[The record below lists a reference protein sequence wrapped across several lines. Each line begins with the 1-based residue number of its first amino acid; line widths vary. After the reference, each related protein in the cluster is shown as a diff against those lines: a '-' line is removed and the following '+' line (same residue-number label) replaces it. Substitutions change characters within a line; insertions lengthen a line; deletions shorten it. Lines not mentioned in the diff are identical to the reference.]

1 MFSIFN
7 VYVLTKNECPA
18 GFEFKGNKCECA
30 KKLSSDGLQCIPKC
44 ADVGEALNERGIP
57 NSCYKCP
64 DKITR
69 EDDSY
74 CSLTVSCGAN
84 AKPDL
89 NTGYSTCTCN
99 DSSLVLNQDKKS
111 CSCPPK
117 TYFNAFERTC
127 LSCPS
132 GTSPDP
138 LQTFC
143 VCSSIQYFEVK
154 SKTCQPCPKNSF
166 TSSSSNVCNCMKFK
180 QYIREEQCKDCGGG
194 STGSSADGLSCLCD
208 DNKKIS
214 ARFDELQSKC
224 IPCGYPFQTAMVIK
238 DRSVCICPILGQ
250 VNINNESCHSC
261 PATAVNKNPGVQN
274 VDGCQCINSSYFWS
288 AMNNTCTLC
297 PFGVA
302 NSENKCVCPPNSQ
315 IDNLNNSCL
324 CYGNSFFDGHSC
336 VECPKDSNVVENVC
350 RFNSSANPYHLQ
362 AECPRKSTPN
372 AENTTCVCDGN
383 FFYTRSN
390 NSCTE
395 CPFSSSIANNVCEIN
410 QYAGKELLPSCGV
423 HAMPDK
429 ASGNVTCVCNDSS
442 LVLLSD
448 GINCGC
454 PSQKYFNSVL
464 RTCLE
469 CPSGLSPDGT
479 QSFCVCSSKYYFDL
493 EYQSCLLCPKD
504 SLTTPYSNVCNCKKD
519 KAYVRMVKGDEKC
532 EGCGG
537 GAKSSTFDS
546 QSCSCDDNKKEN
558 TRFDE
563 LQNKCVPCGSAFLT
577 AMTYKDR
584 SVCICKVI
592 GEVNINNQSCQTCPS
607 NSVNKNPG
615 VQNVDGCQCI
625 NSSFFWS
632 AQNNTC
638 TLCPFGVSNSDN
650 QCVCPRYSQLNTKND
665 GCICYGN
672 FIFDGHSCIE
682 SNNCPSQSYQTTDQN
697 GLPTCI
703 SCPIG
708 SAANNISKTCICSG
722 NFFYQKSNNSCVQC
736 PVNSQVSNNVCSCSG
751 ESYQVSVLNGVPSCF
766 LCPSGSKA
774 NQVNLTCD
782 CDGNSVYDQIKN
794 ICNECPQNSLV
805 SNNTCSCSQ
814 QSYQQPTQDGS
825 LSCYLCPSGSKA
837 NQDNLTCDCDGNFFY
852 QESSKSC
859 VECPANSQVSGNICV
874 CSIQS
879 YQLQSQNSIGCFLC
893 PFGSAPNQVNQTCD
907 CSGNSFNDVQS
918 NSCIMC
924 PTNSQVSNNVCYCSG
939 QSYQVS
945 ISNGLPTC
953 FLCPAGSKANQINQT
968 CDCDVNKIYDL
979 QSNSCTSCP
988 DNSISVQN
996 TCVCSELSYQASD
1009 LSCVLCPSGSNV
1021 DQIDQSCICSGN
1033 FFYQTSNNSCVQCPV
1048 NSQVSNNV
1056 CSCSGESYLVSVLNG
1071 IPSCFLCPPG
1081 SKANNISKTC
1091 DCDGNS
1097 VYDSNAN
1104 ICVECP
1110 DSFISQNNSCVCS
1123 EVSYLQVNQDG
1134 SESCIECPANS
1145 QVSNNICSCI
1155 EGAYQVSVQ
1164 NGLPTCQLCPE
1175 NSVVVA
1181 NACECSESSYQQP
1194 TQDGTLK
1201 CFLCPAGSKANAVT
1215 QTCDCYA
1222 NSVYDSSSNS
1232 CTCVE
1237 QSYLQ
1242 LSQDGSLSCVLCPAG
1257 SKPIGQTC
1265 ECDGNS
1271 IFFESAC
1278 VECLDNSLAI
1288 SNKCECS
1295 GDSYQVSIQ
1304 NGLPICFLCPQD
1316 SKANQITNTCDC
1328 SGNSV
1333 YDSSS
1338 SSCVAC
1344 PDNSISKN
1352 NICVC
1357 SSSSYQLNSDD
1368 NSLVCFSCPQDST
1381 PNQQSQTCDCPANSI
1396 YTKQSNS
1403 CTKCLPNS
1411 ISVNNAC
1418 VCSDSSYQDSDLSCV
1433 LCPSESTVNQ
1443 KDKTCVCSE
1452 NSFYDRSSNTCVTC
1466 PKNSIQVNN
1475 VCVCSD
1481 LAHQTSTQNNRP
1493 VCILCENSVFD
1504 PKQNICVPCST
1515 GTVFKNNQCVC
1526 SDVLQVYNGR
1536 ECVFCPDNARIQNN
1550 QCVCDQNQR
1559 FDLINN
1565 LCTFCQNGFY
1575 MFKTTCVVK
1584 CPAGYIA
1591 YLNKC
1596 QQVNKST
1603 VWIYAVVSAAIF
1615 ALIISTIV
1623 AVLIIKRRIQKRT
1636 ATKTN
1641 VRGRDTMYYA
1651 RRLHQNKNQSS
1662 SSSLSKLS
1670 SQGISGSES
1679 NGSQKKRKVT
1689 KPLENQQNVKRPV
1702 QKPAVKMNDG
1712 INSSNSSGSFPTQ
1725 YV

>member
-1 MFSIFN
+1 MFVLIN
-7 VYVLTKNECPA
+7 VYLQGQNECPA

-57 NSCYKCP
+57 NSCYKCT

-111 CSCPPK
+111 CSCPPT

-154 SKTCQPCPKNSF
+154 SKTCQLCPKNSF

-214 ARFDELQSKC
+214 AYFDELQTKC
-224 IPCGYPFQTAMVIK
+224 VPCGNPFQTAMVIK

-250 VNINNESCHSC
+250 VNINNESCQLC

-297 PFGVA
+297 PFGVS
-302 NSENKCVCPPNSQ
+302 NSENRCVCPPNSQ

-336 VECPKDSNVVENVC
+336 VECPKDSNVIDNVC

-372 AENTTCVCDGN
+372 AGNTTCVCDGN

-390 NSCTE
+390 NTCTE

-454 PSQKYFNSVL
+454 PSQKYFNPVL
-464 RTCLE
+464 RTCLG

-493 EYQSCLLCPKD
+493 EYQSCYLCPKD

-532 EGCGG
+532 ESCGG

-563 LQNKCVPCGSAFLT
+563 LQNKCVPCGTAFLT

-584 SVCICKVI
+584 SVCICRVI
-592 GEVNINNQSCQTCPS
+592 GEVNINNQSCQSCPS

-615 VQNVDGCQCI
+615 VNNVDGCQCI

-672 FIFDGHSCIE
+672 FIFDGHSCVE
-682 SNNCPSQSYQTTDQN
+682 SNNCSSQSYQTTDQN
-697 GLPTCI
+697 GLPTCF
-703 SCPIG
+703 P
-708 SAANNISKTCICSG
+708 
-722 NFFYQKSNNSCVQC
+722 
-736 PVNSQVSNNVCSCSG
+736 
-751 ESYQVSVLNGVPSCF
+751 
-766 LCPSGSKA
+766 CPSGSKA
-774 NQVNLTCD
+774 NQ
-782 CDGNSVYDQIKN
+782 
-794 ICNECPQNSLV
+794 
-805 SNNTCSCSQ
+805 
-814 QSYQQPTQDGS
+814 
-825 LSCYLCPSGSKA
+825 
-837 NQDNLTCDCDGNFFY
+837 
-852 QESSKSC
+852 
-859 VECPANSQVSGNICV
+859 
-874 CSIQS
+874 
-879 YQLQSQNSIGCFLC
+879 
-893 PFGSAPNQVNQTCD
+893 
-907 CSGNSFNDVQS
+907 
-918 NSCIMC
+918 
-924 PTNSQVSNNVCYCSG
+924 
-939 QSYQVS
+939 
-945 ISNGLPTC
+945 
-953 FLCPAGSKANQINQT
+953 INQ
-968 CDCDVNKIYDL
+968 
-979 QSNSCTSCP
+979 SCH
-988 DNSISVQN
+988 
-996 TCVCSELSYQASD
+996 
-1009 LSCVLCPSGSNV
+1009 
-1021 DQIDQSCICSGN
+1021 
-1033 FFYQTSNNSCVQCPV
+1033 
-1048 NSQVSNNV
+1048 
-1056 CSCSGESYLVSVLNG
+1056 
-1071 IPSCFLCPPG
+1071 
-1081 SKANNISKTC
+1081 
-1091 DCDGNS
+1091 CDGNS

-1134 SESCIECPANS
+1134 SESCVECPANS
-1145 QVSNNICSCI
+1145 QVSNNICSCV
-1155 EGAYQVSVQ
+1155 EGSYQVSVQ

-1175 NSVVVA
+1175 NSVAVD

-1201 CFLCPAGSKANAVT
+1201 CFLCPAGSKADAIA

-1237 QSYLQ
+1237 QSYQQ

-1257 SKPIGQTC
+1257 SKPAGQTC
-1265 ECDGNS
+1265 QCDGNS

-1278 VECLDNSLAI
+1278 VKCLDNSLAI
-1288 SNKCECS
+1288 GNKCECS
-1295 GDSYQVSIQ
+1295 GQSYQASIQ
-1304 NGLPICFLCPQD
+1304 NGLPICFLCPQG

-1381 PNQQSQTCDCPANSI
+1381 PNQQYQTCDCPTNSI

-1403 CTKCLPNS
+1403 CIQCLPNS
-1411 ISVNNAC
+1411 ISVNNVC

-1452 NSFYDRSSNTCVTC
+1452 NSFYDRSSNTCVQC
-1466 PKNSIQVNN
+1466 PENSIQVNN
-1475 VCVCSD
+1475 KCVCSG
-1481 LAHQTSTQNNRP
+1481 LAHLISTQNDLP
-1493 VCILCENSVFD
+1493 VCIICENTPFNEQTQQCACDLSSIWFG
-1504 PKQNICVPCST
+1504 NECVQCPENFVPSEERNNCVECPA
-1515 GTVFKNNQCVC
+1515 GTAAVNGVC
-1526 SDVLQVYNGR
+1526 SCNNGVFNGV
-1536 ECVFCPDNARIQNN
+1536 ECVKCPQESHIEQNK
-1550 QCVCDQNQR
+1550 CVCDNVM
-1559 FDLINN
+1559 LHVENGECV
-1565 LCTFCQNGFY
+1565 LCGEGQFEFRGE
-1575 MFKTTCVVK
+1575 CVNK
-1584 CPAGYIA
+1584 CPAGFIIYE
-1591 YLNKC
+1591 NTC
-1596 QQVNKST
+1596 QQINQKST
-1603 VWIYAVVSAAIF
+1603 TWIYAVIFIALF
-1615 ALIISTIV
+1615 ALIITATIV
-1623 AVLIIKRRIQKRT
+1623 ALLIKRRMQKKT
-1636 ATKTN
+1636 TKKTN
-1641 VRGRDTMYYA
+1641 TAGKETMYYA
-1651 RRLHQNKNQSS
+1651 RRLHQDKSKSS
-1662 SSSLSKLS
+1662 SSSLIKSASQVSLEKSDSNS
-1670 SQGISGSES
+1670 SLR
-1679 NGSQKKRKVT
+1679 KKMST
-1689 KPLENQQNVKRPV
+1689 KPLQAQYKVIRPVKRSII
-1702 QKPAVKMNDG
+1702 KMLDG
-1712 INSSNSSGSFPTQ
+1712 TDSSNSSMASYTSSHADRNSLKASGSSQ
-1725 YV
+1725 

>member
-7 VYVLTKNECPA
+7 VYVLTKNECQA

-84 AKPDL
+84 AKPDS

-154 SKTCQPCPKNSF
+154 SKTCQLCPKNSF

-214 ARFDELQSKC
+214 AYFDELQTKC

-250 VNINNESCHSC
+250 VNINNESCQSC

-297 PFGVA
+297 PFGVS
-302 NSENKCVCPPNSQ
+302 NSENRCVCPPNSQ

-336 VECPKDSNVVENVC
+336 VECPKDSNVIDNVC

-372 AENTTCVCDGN
+372 AGNTTCVCDGN

-390 NSCTE
+390 NTCTE

-454 PSQKYFNSVL
+454 PSQKYFNPVL
-464 RTCLE
+464 RTCLQ

-493 EYQSCLLCPKD
+493 EYQSCYLCPKD

-532 EGCGG
+532 ESCGG

-563 LQNKCVPCGSAFLT
+563 LQNKCVPCGTAFLT

-584 SVCICKVI
+584 SVCICRVI
-592 GEVNINNQSCQTCPS
+592 GEVNINNQSCQSCPS

-615 VQNVDGCQCI
+615 VNNVDGCQCI

-672 FIFDGHSCIE
+672 FIFDGHSC
-682 SNNCPSQSYQTTDQN
+682 
-697 GLPTCI
+697 
-703 SCPIG
+703 
-708 SAANNISKTCICSG
+708 
-722 NFFYQKSNNSCVQC
+722 
-736 PVNSQVSNNVCSCSG
+736 
-751 ESYQVSVLNGVPSCF
+751 
-766 LCPSGSKA
+766 
-774 NQVNLTCD
+774 
-782 CDGNSVYDQIKN
+782 
-794 ICNECPQNSLV
+794 
-805 SNNTCSCSQ
+805 
-814 QSYQQPTQDGS
+814 
-825 LSCYLCPSGSKA
+825 
-837 NQDNLTCDCDGNFFY
+837 
-852 QESSKSC
+852 
-859 VECPANSQVSGNICV
+859 VECPVNSQVSGNICV

-879 YQLQSQNSIGCFLC
+879 YQIQSQNGIGCFLC
-893 PFGSAPNQVNQTCD
+893 PSGSTPNQINQTCD
-907 CSGNSFNDVQS
+907 CSGNSFYDAQS
-918 NSCIMC
+918 NSCIAC

-945 ISNGLPTC
+945 ILNGLPTC
-953 FLCPAGSKANQINQT
+953 FLCPQDSKANQINQT

-979 QSNSCTSCP
+979 QFNSCTSCP
-988 DNSISVQN
+988 DNSISVLN

-1021 DQIDQSCICSGN
+1021 DQINQTCICSGN
-1033 FFYQTSNNSCVQCPV
+1033 FFYQKSNNSCVSCPA
-1048 NSQVSNNV
+1048 NSQVSNNI
-1056 CSCSGESYLVSVLNG
+1056 CSCSGESYQVSVSNG
-1071 IPSCFLCPPG
+1071 VPSCFLCSSG
-1081 SKANNISKTC
+1081 SKANNSSKTC

-1097 VYDSNAN
+1097 VYDSNTN

-1134 SESCIECPANS
+1134 SESCVECPVNS
-1145 QVSNNICSCI
+1145 QVSNNICSCV
-1155 EGAYQVSVQ
+1155 EGSYQVSVQ

-1175 NSVVVA
+1175 NSVAVD
-1181 NACECSESSYQQP
+1181 NACECSEQSYQQP

-1201 CFLCPAGSKANAVT
+1201 CFLCPAGSKADAIA

-1222 NSVYDSSSNS
+1222 NLVYDPSSNS

-1265 ECDGNS
+1265 QCDGNS

-1278 VECLDNSLAI
+1278 VKCLDNSLAI
-1288 SNKCECS
+1288 GNKCECS
-1295 GDSYQVSIQ
+1295 GQSYQASIQ
-1304 NGLPICFLCPQD
+1304 NGLPICILCPQD

-1357 SSSSYQLNSDD
+1357 SSSSYQLNTDD

-1381 PNQQSQTCDCPANSI
+1381 PNQLSQTCDCPANSI
-1396 YTKQSNS
+1396 YSKQSNS
-1403 CTKCLPNS
+1403 CTKCPVNSQAVDNVCQCSATNSYEVSRLNGIPNCFLCPTGSKANNCNKTCDCLGNS
-1411 ISVNNAC
+1411 I
-1418 VCSDSSYQDSDLSCV
+1418 Y
-1433 LCPSESTVNQ
+1433 
-1443 KDKTCVCSE
+1443 
-1452 NSFYDRSSNTCVTC
+1452 RSSTNTC
-1466 PKNSIQVNN
+1466 N
-1475 VCVCSD
+1475 
-1481 LAHQTSTQNNRP
+1481 
-1493 VCILCENSVFD
+1493 
-1504 PKQNICVPCST
+1504 
-1515 GTVFKNNQCVC
+1515 
-1526 SDVLQVYNGR
+1526 
-1536 ECVFCPDNARIQNN
+1536 EC
-1550 QCVCDQNQR
+1550 
-1559 FDLINN
+1559 
-1565 LCTFCQNGFY
+1565 Y
-1575 MFKTTCVVK
+1575 
-1584 CPAGYIA
+1584 
-1591 YLNKC
+1591 
-1596 QQVNKST
+1596 S
-1603 VWIYAVVSAAIF
+1603 
-1615 ALIISTIV
+1615 
-1623 AVLIIKRRIQKRT
+1623 RRISYHR
-1636 ATKTN
+1636 
-1641 VRGRDTMYYA
+1641 
-1651 RRLHQNKNQSS
+1651 H
-1662 SSSLSKLS
+1662 
-1670 SQGISGSES
+1670 I
-1679 NGSQKKRKVT
+1679 
-1689 KPLENQQNVKRPV
+1689 NQQE
-1702 QKPAVKMNDG
+1702 ND
-1712 INSSNSSGSFPTQ
+1712 I
-1725 YV
+1725 V